1 MSDEIVHNL
10 DGCEISLV
18 GDDLDPEWE
27 SLLLDASSWQQR
39 GLELTNTSAYLTIA
53 GQRAARPPTVI
64 PGKCTVFCDL
74 VHAFLEKSF
83 GPPSLPFTSSLPH
96 SHPCLLLP
104 LPLPMLS
111 RVKSP

>member
-1 MSDEIVHNL
+1 MHNL

-53 GQRAARPPTVI
+53 GQRAARPPAVI
-64 PGKCTVFCDL
+64 PGNAPCSATLSMFSWRRAL
-74 VHAFLEKSF
+74 GLPLSLS
-83 GPPSLPFTSSLPH
+83 PPLYPTPIPD
-96 SHPCLLLP
+96 PCLLFP
-104 LPLPMLS
+104 L
-111 RVKSP
+111 SPPHAQQS